1 MHAIARRRW
10 TRPGAFLLSSL
21 SLWIVAA
28 GLPFAPAQPSAPG
41 VDVVKVALVGD
52 GAQRSPLSQL
62 SAVASAAVAAAA
74 PTAAP
79 GWSAQVSLPNHG
91 ETVGFTWDGTGAGA
105 LRVRSH
111 DATGW
116 SDWLDLAGPDAMADP
131 AEGNGK
137 ASAGPAWIG
146 RGNDA
151 VEVAVTD
158 GVLPDLTMLA
168 IHSDPGFATASGGAF
183 GAIPS
188 AGAAIGAPGMLY
200 RAQWGARE
208 WNDTG
213 NPDCGATPALGK
225 GVFGEVI
232 HHTVT
237 SNSYG
242 PNDAPSILRG
252 IQAFHMDGNGWCDI
266 GYNFLVDRF
275 GTVYEGRAGGP
286 TNAVIGA
293 QVAGFN
299 SVTTGIALVGQ
310 YQPGA
315 SPPAAGV
322 PAEQLNALR
331 ALMTWL
337 AGYHGIDGLGMT
349 TATSGCIDENGG
361 ACKFPAGTVVSFPTI
376 VAHRDLN
383 NTSCPGQ
390 YAVDLIP
397 QLRLDVANAV
407 LRSGPFYPLPDWRP
421 APSGPK
427 VLVLDVLGG
436 VHPSGAA
443 AATPQPDYWPYFP
456 IARAMAGDASA
467 GYVLD
472 GWGGLHAYGSAPP
485 RYPGSYW
492 PGWDIARGIAS
503 GPLPGSGF
511 VLDGWG
517 GVHAFGGAIALGPVA
532 AYWPGWDIA
541 RGIVTASGGTGGYV
555 LDGWGGLHQFGN
567 VPAMG
572 TSAYWPGWDIARAIA
587 LRPDGPGGYVL
598 DGWGGLHQF
607 GGAPPL
613 NVSRYTPGFDVMRG
627 LVLLPG
633 GGGYVLDNVG
643 QPWPVGTSPPLRAS
657 LTWFGFDAGRG
668 IVASPS

>member
-1 MHAIARRRW
+1 
-10 TRPGAFLLSSL
+10 
-21 SLWIVAA
+21 VAV

-41 VDVVKVALVGD
+41 VDVVKVALVGA
-52 GAQRSPLSQL
+52 GAQRAPLSQL
-62 SAVASAAVAAAA
+62 SAVASAAVAAAK

-79 GWSAQVSLPNHG
+79 GWSAQVSLTNHG
-91 ETVGFTWDGTGAGA
+91 EMVGFTWDGNAAGT

-111 DATGW
+111 DAGGW
-116 SDWLDLAGPDAMADP
+116 SEWVALDGPDPMADP
-131 AEGNGK
+131 GEGNGK

-151 VEVAVTD
+151 VQVAVDT
-158 GVLPDLTMLA
+158 GSLPDLTMLS
-168 IHSDPGFATASGGAF
+168 IHSDPGGARASGGAL
-183 GAIPS
+183 GSIP
-188 AGAAIGAPGMLY
+188 AADAAIGMPGMLF
-200 RAQWGARE
+200 RAQWGSRE
-208 WNDTG
+208 WNDTNVPG
-213 NPDCGATPALGK
+213 CGATPAFGK
-225 GVFGEVI
+225 GVFGEVL

-237 SNSYG
+237 ANSYG
-242 PNDAPSILRG
+242 PDDAPAIIRG

-275 GTVYEGRAGGP
+275 GRVYEGRAGGP

-299 SVTTGIALVGQ
+299 SVTTGIALLGQ

-315 SPPAAGV
+315 SPPAAGL
-322 PAEQLNALR
+322 PASQLDALR
-331 ALMTWL
+331 SLSTWL
-337 AGYHGIDGLGMT
+337 AAYHGIDALGMT
-349 TATSGCIDENGG
+349 SAVSGCIDENGG
-361 ACKFPAGTVVSFPTI
+361 GCKFPQGTVATFPTI
-376 VAHRDLN
+376 TGHRDLN
-383 NTSCPGQ
+383 NTSCPGEYTVEQ
-390 YAVDLIP
+390 LA
-397 QLRLDVANAV
+397 QLRVDVATVV
-407 LRSGPFYPLPDWRP
+407 LHSGPFYPLPDWRP
-421 APSGPK
+421 AKSGPK
-427 VLVLDVLGG
+427 VLVLDTYGG

-443 AATPQPDYWPYFP
+443 VALPTADYWPNFA
-456 IARAMAGDASA
+456 IARATAGDADG

-472 GWGGLHAYGSAPP
+472 GWGGLHAYGSAPG
-485 RYPGSYW
+485 RYPGAYW
-492 PGWDIARGIAS
+492 PGWDIARGVAP
-503 GPLPGSGF
+503 GLLPGSGF

-517 GVHAFGGAIALGPVA
+517 GVHPFGGAVSLGPVV

-541 RGIVTASGGTGGYV
+541 RGIVTASSGTGGYV

-567 VPAMG
+567 APALG
-572 TSAYWPGWDIARAIA
+572 TSAYWPGWDIARAVA

-613 NVSRYTPGFDVMRG
+613 NVSRYIPGFDVMRG

-657 LTWFGFDAGRG
+657 LTWMGFDAARG